1 MYAYQ
6 NPKLSQYTRQQIF
19 NQYQERVAKTNTKG
33 QVISQKR
40 KYTQANLA
48 LQHGVSRQT
57 ISKIISWGK
66 QGVFFPKT
74 PVNHR
79 YKNFT
84 YWNKKVDK
92 LMIKMNQKAL

>member
-1 MYAYQ
+1 MFTYQ

-19 NQYQERVAKTNTKG
+19 NQDQARVAKTNTKG

-74 PVNHR
+74 PVNHG
-79 YKNFT
+79 YKSFT

-92 LMIKMNQKAL
+92 

>member
-1 MYAYQ
+1 MFTYQ
-6 NPKLSQYTRQQIF
+6 NPKLSQYTGQQIF
-19 NQYQERVAKTNTKG
+19 SQYQERVAKTNTKG

-79 YKNFT
+79 YKSFT

-92 LMIKMNQKAL
+92 